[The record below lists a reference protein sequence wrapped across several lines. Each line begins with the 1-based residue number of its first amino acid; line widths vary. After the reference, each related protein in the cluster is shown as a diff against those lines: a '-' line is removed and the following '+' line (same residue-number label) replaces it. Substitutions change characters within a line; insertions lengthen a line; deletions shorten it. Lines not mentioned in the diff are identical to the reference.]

1 MERLS
6 ELIDLATRGRFGE
19 AADLLETHLLER
31 AEESHPTDPATVWG
45 IAHAC
50 QEKGDYERALYY
62 YCRLLSMEAPE
73 LIKDLAHD
81 GCRETT
87 AALRQAER

>member
-19 AADLLETHLLER
+19 AADVVQTHLLER
-31 AEESHPTDPATVWG
+31 AEESTPSDPASIWG
-45 IAHAC
+45 MAHAY
-50 QEKGDYERALYY
+50 QEKGDYYRALYY

-73 LIKDLAHD
+73 LIKDLARD